1 MAEVEI
7 SLVKGNLPPVLFPR
21 TATAMTC
28 WLAMGWLAWLSPQPV
43 SAVAASPKV
52 VIVLSQESSPYADM
66 VQGFRASLAG
76 AGVQAEIE
84 IHNLKGN
91 SENAPNMLRP
101 FKNEPPTMF
110 LTVGSL
116 ATQAVLAD
124 HDEVPVIASLT
135 AHLEKYKK
143 KGNLTGVSLEFSLE
157 SQFEV
162 MRRILPE
169 VATVGVLYSPKENQE
184 TIDLATT
191 LAKKLGVKLVSKP
204 VETPR
209 DIPDALE
216 SLANNVDLLWGI
228 TDQVVVSPQTAEP
241 ILLFSFRNKIPFAG
255 LSAPWVKAGSL
266 YALERDYGDI
276 GTQCG
281 EIATKIFNKAT
292 PRSIHVTSPR
302 KVLFSINLK
311 TARSMKI
318 ELSRKITESAT
329 QVFQ

>member
-1 MAEVEI
+1 M
-7 SLVKGNLPPVLFPR
+7 LFLR

-28 WLAMGWLAWLSPQPV
+28 WLAIGSLVWISHQPV
-43 SAVAASPKV
+43 LAVAASPKV
-52 VIVLSQESSPYADM
+52 VIVLSQESSPYTDM

-76 AGVQAEIE
+76 AGVQAQIE
-84 IHNLKGN
+84 IHNLRGN
-91 SENAPNMLRP
+91 SENALNVLRP

-116 ATQAVLAD
+116 ATQAVLAE

-135 AHLEKYKK
+135 AHLEKWRK
-143 KGNLTGVSLEFSLE
+143 KGNLTGVGLEFSLE
-157 SQFEV
+157 SQFDV
-162 MRRILPE
+162 MRRILPD
-169 VATVGVLYSPKENQE
+169 VVSVGVLYSPKENQE
-184 TIDLATT
+184 TIDTAL
-191 LAKKLGVKLVSKP
+191 KLSRKFGVKLVPKA

-209 DIPDALE
+209 DLPDALE

-228 TDQVVVSPQTAEP
+228 ADQVVVSPQTAEP

-255 LSAPWVKAGSL
+255 LSTPWAKAGSF

-276 GTQCG
+276 GNQCA
-281 EIATKIFNKAT
+281 EIAVKILNKTAPGT
-292 PRSIHVTSPR
+292 IQAVPPR

-311 TARSMKI
+311 TARAMNLK
-318 ELSRKITESAT
+318 LSQQIISGAS

>member
-1 MAEVEI
+1 
-7 SLVKGNLPPVLFPR
+7 
-21 TATAMTC
+21 MTC
-28 WLAMGWLAWLSPQPV
+28 CLAMGWLAWLSPQPV

-66 VQGFRASLAG
+66 VQGFRTSLAG
-76 AGVQAEIE
+76 AGVQVEIE
-84 IHNLKGN
+84 VHNLKGN
-91 SENAPNMLRP
+91 GAQASDVLRL

-135 AHLEKYKK
+135 AHLGKLKK

-157 SQFEV
+157 SQFDV
-162 MRRILPE
+162 MRQILPE
-169 VATVGVLYSPKENQE
+169 AATVGVLYSPKENQD
-184 TIDLATT
+184 TIDSALSV
-191 LAKKLGVKLVSKP
+191 AKKLGVRLVPKA
-204 VETPR
+204 VESPR
-209 DIPDALE
+209 DIPEALE

-255 LSAPWVKAGSL
+255 LSTPWVKAGSL

-276 GTQCG
+276 GSQCA
-281 EIATKIFNKAT
+281 EMAVKILNKTAPQT
-292 PRSIHVTSPR
+292 IQMVSPR
-302 KVLFSINLK
+302 KVMLSVNLK
-311 TARSMKI
+311 TARAMRVEVPQHIVDKAS
-318 ELSRKITESAT
+318 

>member
-1 MAEVEI
+1 M
-7 SLVKGNLPPVLFPR
+7 S
-21 TATAMTC
+21 C
-28 WLAMGWLAWLSPQPV
+28 WLATGSLVWISHQPV
-43 SAVAASPKV
+43 PAVAATPKV
-52 VIVLSQESSPYADM
+52 VIVLSQESSPYTDM
-66 VQGFRASLAG
+66 VQGFRVSLAG

-91 SENAPNMLRP
+91 SANAPKVIRFL
-101 FKNEPPTMF
+101 KNEPPTMF

-116 ATQAVLAD
+116 ATQAVLAE
-124 HDEVPVIASLT
+124 HEKVPVIASLT
-135 AHLEKYKK
+135 AHLEKLRK
-143 KGNLTGVSLEFSLE
+143 KGNLTGVGLEFSLE

-169 VATVGVLYSPKENQE
+169 LATVGVLYSPQENQVI
-184 TIDLATT
+184 IDQAQN
-191 LAKKLGVKLVSKP
+191 LAKKLGIKLVTRP
-204 VETPR
+204 VETPHG
-209 DIPDALE
+209 IPDALE

-228 TDQVVVSPQTAEP
+228 TDHVVVSSQTAEP

-276 GTQCG
+276 GSQCA
-281 EIATKIFNKAT
+281 EIAVKVLNKT
-292 PRSIHVTSPR
+292 NPRTIQVDPPR
-302 KVLFSINLK
+302 KVLFSVNLK

-318 ELSRKITESAT
+318 ELPQQVIDRAS

>member
-1 MAEVEI
+1 M
-7 SLVKGNLPPVLFPR
+7 
-21 TATAMTC
+21 TATII
-28 WLAMGWLAWLSPQPV
+28 WLGIGWLVVASQLSMP
-43 SAVAASPKV
+43 AMAASPKV
-52 VIVLSQESSPYADM
+52 VIVLSQESSPYAGM
-66 VQGFRASLAG
+66 VEGFRSSLAG

-91 SENAPNMLRP
+91 SENATNMLRP
-101 FKNEPPTMF
+101 FKDEPPTMF

-116 ATQAVLAD
+116 ATQAVLGE
-124 HDEVPVIASLT
+124 HDEVPVIAGLT
-135 AHLEKYKK
+135 AHIEKFKK
-143 KGNLTGVSLEFSLE
+143 KGNLTGVGLEFSLE
-157 SQFEV
+157 SQFDV

-169 VATVGVLYSPKENQE
+169 LATVGVLYSPKENQD
-184 TIDLATT
+184 TIDNALGV
-191 LAKKLGVKLVSKP
+191 AKKLGIKLVLKA
-204 VETPR
+204 VEAPR

-241 ILLFSFRNKIPFAG
+241 ILLFSFRNTIPFAG
-255 LSAPWVKAGSL
+255 LSTPWVKAGSL

-281 EIATKIFNKAT
+281 EIAAKIFNKAT
-292 PRSIHVTSPR
+292 PRSIQVTSPR

-318 ELSRKITESAT
+318 ELPQQVINGAT

>member
-1 MAEVEI
+1 M
-7 SLVKGNLPPVLFPR
+7 L
-21 TATAMTC
+21 
-28 WLAMGWLAWLSPQPV
+28 
-43 SAVAASPKV
+43 AVAASPKV
-52 VIVLSQESSPYADM
+52 VIVLSQESSPYTDM

-84 IHNLKGN
+84 IYNLKGN
-91 SENAPNMLRP
+91 SENAQNMLRP
-101 FKNEPPTMF
+101 FKSEPPTMF

-116 ATQAVLAD
+116 ATQAVLGE

-135 AHLEKYKK
+135 THLEKFKK
-143 KGNLTGVSLEFSLE
+143 KGNLTGVGLEFSLE
-157 SQFEV
+157 SQFDV

-169 VATVGVLYSPKENQE
+169 LATVGVLYSAKENQE
-184 TIDLATT
+184 TIDTAVN
-191 LAKKLGVKLVSKP
+191 LAKKLGVKLVPKP

-228 TDQVVVSPQTAEP
+228 ADQVVVSPQTAEP

-255 LSAPWVKAGSL
+255 LSAPWVKAGAL

-276 GTQCG
+276 GNQCA
-281 EIATKIFNKAT
+281 EMATKILSKTA
-292 PRSIHVTSPR
+292 PRTIPVVPPR

-318 ELSRKITESAT
+318 DLPKQIIDGAT
-329 QVFQ
+329 QVIQ